1 MLLCYFSKD
10 KSFSENDET
19 SWKRFGVEEYSEEL
33 KCILMDSFP
42 QNSSC
47 SNNVKKNVWN
57 LTDLYEIFNNK
68 CKKIS
73 LVVHFA
79 ESTYEGDL
87 VCISKIISHMN
98 KNVYNY
104 AMFHD
109 I

>member
-19 SWKRFGVEEYSEEL
+19 SWKRVTTEEYSEEI
-33 KCILMDSFP
+33 KNILIAS
-42 QNSSC
+42 NTSTC
-47 SNNVKKNVWN
+47 SNKNVKNIWN
-57 LTDLYEIFNNK
+57 LVDLYEIFNNR

-73 LVVHFA
+73 LVSHFA
-79 ESTYEGDL
+79 ESTFERDL

-98 KNVYNY
+98 KNAYNY